1 MDTERSFGMTKGIF
15 IIGTGTDVG
24 KTYVTALL
32 VKKLKELG
40 ILVGY
45 YKGAISGARF
55 MEESDAGY
63 VKRVAGLEQ
72 EEHTLVSYLY
82 QNAVSPHLASK
93 LEGNPVQ
100 LKKVKEDFQK
110 VAEEHDFVV
119 MEGSG
124 GIVCPIR
131 YDEEEKIFLEDF
143 IKELGLNTILVA
155 EAGLGT
161 INAVVLTVE
170 YLRQKRIGIQGIFI
184 NRYTGSE
191 MERDNIK
198 MIEEITKVP
207 VLSVIAPNAKE
218 ILLEETMIDRIRKT
232 GAWEKEKQ

>member
-1 MDTERSFGMTKGIF
+1 M
-15 IIGTGTDVG
+15 
-24 KTYVTALL
+24 
-32 VKKLKELG
+32 
-40 ILVGY
+40 
-45 YKGAISGARF
+45 
-55 MEESDAGY
+55 
-63 VKRVAGLEQ
+63 
-72 EEHTLVSYLY
+72 Y